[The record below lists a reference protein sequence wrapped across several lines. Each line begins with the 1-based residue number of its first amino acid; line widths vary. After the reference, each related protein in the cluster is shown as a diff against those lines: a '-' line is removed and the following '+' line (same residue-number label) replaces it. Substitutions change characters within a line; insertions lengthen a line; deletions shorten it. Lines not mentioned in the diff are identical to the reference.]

1 LRQRGLKIPQDVAVM
16 GVDNLKVTELLD
28 PPLTT
33 IDTSKMQM
41 GTSSAEILLR
51 AMHNQDKDIEHIVL
65 EPKLVKRV
73 SA

>member
-1 LRQRGLKIPQDVAVM
+1 M
-16 GVDNLKVTELLD
+16 NVTELFD
-28 PPLTT
+28 PPLTS